1 MKRKIKISS
10 KMLKKTALIAILVI
24 LVVGLGIIVIKSFDD
39 GHILSNNTVL
49 KDVDYS
55 DEYRD
60 YIEKQLV
67 LWDQI

>member
-49 KDVDYS
+49 KDT
-55 DEYRD
+55 EWFKENRTCP
-60 YIEKQLV
+60 ENWK
-67 LWDQI
+67 